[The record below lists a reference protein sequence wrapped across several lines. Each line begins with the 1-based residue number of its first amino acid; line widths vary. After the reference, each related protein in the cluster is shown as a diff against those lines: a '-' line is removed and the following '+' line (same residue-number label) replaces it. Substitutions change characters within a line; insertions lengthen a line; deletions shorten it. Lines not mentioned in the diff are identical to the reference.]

1 MATTDDLTT
10 LVCLFHHQD
19 QAQAA
24 IKDLLQAGVPQS
36 SISLTGGQ
44 ASAGSQSGS
53 QFSNRSL
60 EDLGVPA
67 RDLQHLSDGVRDG
80 GIVVAVSAISDHVD
94 KVEDVFEAHKAHKID
109 EATTGQTETAAA
121 AAPVRAMPP
130 VAAST
135 TGETAIPVVE
145 EELVVGKRTVDQ
157 GGVRVY
163 RRVVEI
169 PVEETVQLREE
180 HIHVERRPVDRA
192 VTNQDLAMADRT
204 VELTETAEE
213 AVIGKDAR
221 VVEEVRL
228 GKDMTERTERIHDT
242 VRKTEVEVEEI
253 TATDRTSANRN
264 PSRT

>member
-24 IKDLLQAGVPQS
+24 IRDLLQAGIPQS
-36 SISLTGGQ
+36 SISLTGSQ
-44 ASAGSQSGS
+44 PSQGSSQGS
-53 QFSNRSL
+53 EFSNRSL
-60 EDLGVPA
+60 ETLGVPA
-67 RDLQHLSDGVRDG
+67 RDLQHLTDGVRDG
-80 GIVVAVSAISDHVD
+80 GLVVAVSAISDQVD
-94 KVEDVFEAHKAHKID
+94 KVEDIFEAHQAHKID
-109 EATTGQTETAAA
+109 EASAGKADTVAPLA
-121 AAPVRAMPP
+121 AAPPI
-130 VAAST
+130 AASA
-135 TGETAIPVVE
+135 TGEAAIPVVE
-145 EELVVGKRTVDQ
+145 EQLVVGKRTVDQ

-169 PVEETVQLREE
+169 PVEESVQLREE

-213 AVIGKDAR
+213 AVVGKDAR

-228 GKDMTERTERIHDT
+228 GKDTTERTERIHDT

-253 TATDRTSANRN
+253 AATDASTSRRN

>member
-24 IKDLLQAGVPQS
+24 IRDLLQAGVPQS
-36 SISLTGGQ
+36 SISVTGGQ
-44 ASAGSQSGS
+44 ASQGSE
-53 QFSNRSL
+53 FSNRSL

-67 RDLQHLSDGVRDG
+67 RDLQHLNDGVRDG
-80 GIVVAVSAISDHVD
+80 GLVVAVSAISDHVD

-109 EATTGQTETAAA
+109 EATMGTTEAVAAPMAAA
-121 AAPVRAMPP
+121 AMPL
-130 VAAST
+130 ATGT
-135 TGETAIPVVE
+135 TQTSGEAAIPIVE
-145 EELVVGKRTVDQ
+145 EELVVGKRAVNQ

-163 RRVVEI
+163 RRIVEI
-169 PVEETVQLREE
+169 PVEESVQLREE

-213 AVIGKDAR
+213 AVVGKDAR

-242 VRKTEVEVEEI
+242 VRKTEVEIEEI
-253 TATDRTSANRN
+253 TATDNLSS
-264 PSRT
+264 PSRNSSRT